1 MFQEILSSK
10 SNTIYHLFKNSKRI
24 LHCGNSYFWQNFIYT
39 METASFNGLLK
50 AILYILAFYYIVK
63 FLAKLFL
70 PVVAKKVVE
79 KATKQFQE
87 QQQQYQQ
94 QQSQTTTQ
102 EKPKEKKVVGEYV
115 DFEEIE

>member
-1 MFQEILSSK
+1 
-10 SNTIYHLFKNSKRI
+10 
-24 LHCGNSYFWQNFIYT
+24 

-94 QQSQTTTQ
+94 VQWLNVGNSLLLQSM
-102 EKPKEKKVVGEYV
+102 VFLSVL
-115 DFEEIE
+115 